1 MRSTWA
7 ITLLLGQASAYM
19 LALDA
24 RRAAVAPT
32 ARAAVRCTDDAI
44 ESPFEAKVGGARG
57 AGEAAHLLE
66 FTVANVDQVLEQVR
80 PYLISD
86 GGNVEVVSVDPADMS
101 VQLQLQG
108 ACGSCPSSTVT
119 MKMGIERILREN
131 WADVGD
137 VVDIGGAVEAPAATL
152 SIETAHEALST
163 ILPAIAAMGGSV
175 RIVSAAEAHVVLEY
189 TGPEKVK
196 MGIELAL
203 KDSPLIDT
211 VEFA

>member
-1 MRSTWA
+1 MN
-7 ITLLLGQASAYM
+7 LGGTHG
-19 LALDA
+19 
-24 RRAAVAPT
+24 R
-32 ARAAVRCTDDAI
+32 
-44 ESPFEAKVGGARG
+44 EAWGGQLGRARG
-57 AGEAAHLLE
+57 AAGAHG
-66 FTVANVDQVLEQVR
+66 VLRQGALGIIHEHPLCALGGR
-80 PYLISD
+80 RIGND